1 MLNFLLI
8 AMQAV
13 VNIDLNLTYN
23 KAPTEN
29 EISTFSNHHHF
40 EWRAE
45 LLEKTLIGTFPSK
58 FGVI

>member
-13 VNIDLNLTYN
+13 VKIDLNLTYN
-23 KAPTEN
+23 KAPTDN

-40 EWRAE
+40 E
-45 LLEKTLIGTFPSK
+45 
-58 FGVI
+58 